1 MDHDLLLRTA
11 SDTMAALARAGN
23 EPGRRSCRLSARGC
37 RRGSGAGW
45 ARARAAVSDLSALSE
60 AAVDLHAR
68 TPATALGISVDA
80 IGPIPIAEGERI
92 TALVRKGR

>member
-1 MDHDLLLRTA
+1 MWWP
-11 SDTMAALARAGN
+11 AALI
-23 EPGRRSCRLSARGC
+23 
-37 RRGSGAGW
+37 GAVIGITGW

-68 TPATALGISVDA
+68 TLATALGISVDA
-80 IGPIPIAEGERI
+80 TGPITIAEGERI